1 MGPLE
6 KPLCLFSLVL
16 FVTLFSSTI
25 NVASASDEEANA
37 LLTCK
42 ANLQSANDS
51 LLTSW
56 ILPPHD
62 SGSTNASPCNWF
74 GVSCNLDGTVIR
86 LNVTNSS
93 VNGMLDNFSFS
104 LSPNLAY
111 IELSINK
118 FFGVNPPLICSLSK
132 LIYVDL
138 STNQLSGNIPL
149 EIGLLINLE
158 TLHLFDNQLN
168 GSIPQKIDQLKSL
181 IELALYTKSLSGPMH
196 TLTNL
201 GNLTRLYLYGN
212 DLSGFI
218 PPEMGNLV
226 NLVELYMDG
235 NNLTG
240 SIPFTLGNLNNLTV
254 LHLFNNSLSGSI
266 PQEIGQLKSLQSLT
280 FQTNNLTGSIPTSLE
295 LSSNPLSGPIPASL
309 GDLTNLEIL
318 NLHAN
323 RLSSHIPQEFDNL
336 KKLVELVLDENQFF
350 GNLSE
355 LCQGVKLHYFTV
367 HHNQLTC
374 TTPKCLRNCSSLATA
389 RFEGNQLIG
398 NIFEDFGTNPNLVY
412 LDLSNNNFYGKFSE
426 NWGIFP
432 NLTLRIKVRN
442 NITRSIPPGFG
453 KSTQLERLDLSSNR
467 LVGEIPKKFGKL
479 TSLEW
484 LILAN
489 TLSVYEYLKRGSLAV
504 IFNKDEEAKELDWP
518 KRVNIIKGV
527 ASALSYMHQDCTLAI
542 VHRDI
547 SSNNV
552 VIDEEYEACVSDF
565 GIAKLLKL
573 DSSNWSAFAG
583 TYGYVAPELAYTM
596 KVTEKCDIYS
606 FGVLAL
612 EVIKGKHPGD
622 FITSLLTAAVE
633 NIKLKV
639 VLDQRLSPPSPEVE
653 EIVNLNLSFSR

>member
-280 FQTNNLTGSIPTSLE
+280 FQTNNLTGSIPTSL
-295 LSSNPLSGPIPASL
+295 
-309 GDLTNLEIL
+309 
-318 NLHAN
+318 
-323 RLSSHIPQEFDNL
+323 
-336 KKLVELVLDENQFF
+336 
-350 GNLSE
+350 
-355 LCQGVKLHYFTV
+355 
-367 HHNQLTC
+367 
-374 TTPKCLRNCSSLATA
+374 
-389 RFEGNQLIG
+389 
-398 NIFEDFGTNPNLVY
+398 
-412 LDLSNNNFYGKFSE
+412 
-426 NWGIFP
+426 
-432 NLTLRIKVRN
+432 
-442 NITRSIPPGFG
+442 
-453 KSTQLERLDLSSNR
+453 
-467 LVGEIPKKFGKL
+467 
-479 TSLEW
+479 
-484 LILAN
+484 
-489 TLSVYEYLKRGSLAV
+489 VYEYLKRGSLAV

-653 EIVNLNLSFSR
+653 EVVISEIGDADSGRRRIGDGWLSTVAVNATTKEDDWKRRRRRRRRRQWSRQREAE